1 MKHQGLWLWP
11 LCCFSDYFGI
21 LVTVKKWP
29 LKLPCQAGNKVTS
42 WENQTLSFS
51 ALFFPPVI
59 RLAIIGDCL
68 CYYQHPSHLCPGT
81 ATKWRHPLMYQV
93 EDLDTNCIHN
103 GCIFPLLT
111 PISLGILGFI
121 CRGPAWHPSPLCFFT
136 MFYYLLW
143 KPLKKKKKDSCCTGL
158 TNSQPA
164 ECFSGIGHQPGPSLR
179 RNMWLSLVS
188 SARFP
193 ESGSFNW
200 MHWCHSSKWMNP
212 MGIVERMK
220 IDFIKPGTPHF
231 LLKSS
236 ADSPSAVPASTR
248 ANIIN

>member
-1 MKHQGLWLWP
+1 MKASPYVPGGGFRHKLHSQWLHFSFVNPNIFGNSWFYLQG
-11 LCCFSDYFGI
+11 
-21 LVTVKKWP
+21 
-29 LKLPCQAGNKVTS
+29 PCLA
-42 WENQTLSFS
+42 SFS
-51 ALFFPPVI
+51 LVFLHNVLLFVMKTI
-59 RLAIIGDCL
+59 
-68 CYYQHPSHLCPGT
+68 
-81 ATKWRHPLMYQV
+81 
-93 EDLDTNCIHN
+93 
-103 GCIFPLLT
+103 
-111 PISLGILGFI
+111 
-121 CRGPAWHPSPLCFFT
+121 
-136 MFYYLLW
+136 
-143 KPLKKKKKDSCCTGL
+143 KKKKKDSCCTGL
-158 TNSQPA
+158 SNSQPA

>member
-1 MKHQGLWLWP
+1 MCIHFFTFILLPSLFFLSCWLFTDIQRNKIGSLIKRGKTIFKSCLCGKMFSEMKHQGLRLWP

-81 ATKWRHPLMYQV
+81 AIAKWRHPLMYQV

-121 CRGPAWHPSPLCFFT
+121 CRGPAWHPSPLSFFT

-143 KPLKKKKKDSCCTGL
+143 KPLKKKKKIVAAL
-158 TNSQPA
+158 AFQ
-164 ECFSGIGHQPGPSLR
+164 IPSLQ
-179 RNMWLSLVS
+179 NAFL
-188 SARFP
+188 
-193 ESGSFNW
+193 ESVTSQD
-200 MHWCHSSKWMNP
+200 HH
-212 MGIVERMK
+212 
-220 IDFIKPGTPHF
+220 
-231 LLKSS
+231 
-236 ADSPSAVPASTR
+236 
-248 ANIIN
+248 